1 MTKEF
6 RKIYIIS
13 FFFIVF
19 FVASTVF
26 LVIPLIKGIEKDS
39 RDLVSIKGDREFF
52 SEEKSNIEK
61 FGNIYKE
68 IEPNFKKIDN
78 FFVNSEIPVDFISF
92 LKTLASQS
100 NVLIKISPSVSL
112 EKENKN
118 SWPFFNFNLE
128 VAGSFSD
135 FSRFIEKLENSS
147 YLIQV
152 QNLNIRKTKG
162 QVSSSSEE
170 SLIDEI
176 AASFLIKVF
185 AK

>member
-1 MTKEF
+1 MIKGSK
-6 RKIYIIS
+6 KIYIIS
-13 FFFIVF
+13 IFFIGLF
-19 FVASTVF
+19 IALTVF
-26 LVIPLIKGIEKDS
+26 LIIPLIKGIEKDS
-39 RDLVSIKGDREFF
+39 RDLIVIKGDREFF
-52 SEEKSNIEK
+52 FEEKSNIKK
-61 FGNIYKE
+61 FENIYKE

-100 NVLIKISPSVSL
+100 NVSIKIYPSVSL
-112 EKENKN
+112 EKANKN

-128 VAGSFSD
+128 VVGSFSD

-152 QNLNIRKTKG
+152 QNLNIKKTRE
-162 QVSSSSEE
+162 QSSSPEE
-170 SLIDEI
+170 ASLFDEI
-176 AASFLIKVF
+176 TASFFLKVF